1 MSTIKIPIDRLK
13 PDILLSVIEE
23 FVTRSGTDYGEREVP
38 IDIKTKEVKHLL
50 KTGLAVLLYDEE
62 TETCNIFLVD
72 DPPMATQN
80 PPPVAT

>member
-38 IDIKTKEVKHLL
+38 TDIKIKEVGHLL
-50 KTGLAVLLYDEE
+50 ETGLAVLLYDEE

-72 DPPMATQN
+72 DPVIRSMEG
-80 PPPVAT
+80 

>member
-23 FVTRSGTDYGEREVP
+23 FVTRSGTDYGESEVP
-38 IDIKTKEVKHLL
+38 TDIKIKQVKHLL
-50 KTGLAVLLYDEE
+50 ETGLAVLLYDEE

-72 DPPMATQN
+72 DPVVRSMEG
-80 PPPVAT
+80 

>member
-13 PDILLSVIEE
+13 PGILLSVIEE

-38 IDIKTKEVKHLL
+38 TDIKIKEVKHLL

-62 TETCNIFLVD
+62 TETCNIFLAD
-72 DPPMATQN
+72 DPVIRSMEG
-80 PPPVAT
+80 

>member
-23 FVTRSGTDYGEREVP
+23 FITRSGTDYGEREVP
-38 IDIKTKEVKHLL
+38 TDIKIKEVRHLL
-50 KTGLAVLLYDEE
+50 ETGLAVLLYDEE

-72 DPPMATQN
+72 DP
-80 PPPVAT
+80 VIRSLEE

>member
-13 PDILLSVIEE
+13 PDLLLSVIEE

-38 IDIKTKEVKHLL
+38 TDIKIKEVRHLL
-50 KTGLAVLLYDEE
+50 ETGLAVLLYDEE

-72 DPPMATQN
+72 DPVIRSMER
-80 PPPVAT
+80 

>member
-23 FVTRSGTDYGEREVP
+23 FITRSGTDYGEREVP
-38 IDIKTKEVKHLL
+38 TDIKIKQVKHLL
-50 KTGLAVLLYDEE
+50 ETGLVVLLYDEE

-72 DPPMATQN
+72 DP
-80 PPPVAT
+80 VIRSLDG

>member
-1 MSTIKIPIDRLK
+1 MPTTKIPIDRLK

-38 IDIKTKEVKHLL
+38 TDIKIKEVKHLIE
-50 KTGLAVLLYDEE
+50 TGLAVLLYDEE

-72 DPPMATQN
+72 DPVIRSMEG
-80 PPPVAT
+80 

>member
-23 FVTRSGTDYGEREVP
+23 FVTRSGTDYGERDVP
-38 IDIKTKEVKHLL
+38 IDIKIKEVKHLL

-72 DPPMATQN
+72 DP
-80 PPPVAT
+80 VVRSLGG

>member
-23 FVTRSGTDYGEREVP
+23 FITRSGTDYGEREVP

-50 KTGLAVLLYDEE
+50 ETGLAVLLYDEE

-72 DPPMATQN
+72 DP
-80 PPPVAT
+80 VIRSLEE

>member
-38 IDIKTKEVKHLL
+38 TDIKIKEVRHLL
-50 KTGLAVLLYDEE
+50 ETGLAVLLYDEE
-62 TETCNIFLVD
+62 TESCNIFLVD
-72 DPPMATQN
+72 DL
-80 PPPVAT
+80 VIRSLEG

>member
-23 FVTRSGTDYGEREVP
+23 FITRSGTDYGEREVP
-38 IDIKTKEVKHLL
+38 TDIKIKEVRHLL
-50 KTGLAVLLYDEE
+50 ETGLAVLLYDEE

-72 DPPMATQN
+72 DTVIIN
-80 PPPVAT
+80 LEE

>member
-38 IDIKTKEVKHLL
+38 TDIKIKEVKHLL
-50 KTGLAVLLYDEE
+50 ETGLAVLLYDEE

-72 DPPMATQN
+72 DLVN
-80 PPPVAT
+80 RNLEG

>member
-1 MSTIKIPIDRLK
+1 MKIPIDRLK

-38 IDIKTKEVKHLL
+38 TDIKIKEVRHLL
-50 KTGLAVLLYDEE
+50 ETGLAVLLYNEE

-72 DPPMATQN
+72 DP
-80 PPPVAT
+80 VVRSLGG

>member
-38 IDIKTKEVKHLL
+38 TDIKIKEVGHLL
-50 KTGLAVLLYDEE
+50 ETGLAVLLYDEE
-62 TETCNIFLVD
+62 TETCNIFLAD
-72 DPPMATQN
+72 DPVIRSMEG
-80 PPPVAT
+80 

>member
-38 IDIKTKEVKHLL
+38 TDVKIKEVKHLL

-72 DPPMATQN
+72 DL
-80 PPPVAT
+80 VIKGLEG